1 MGRLVAAYA
10 ELHVFLSVLVC
21 ARSVYSQLFD
31 VIQMNE
37 NVNSME
43 LYIKFIL

>member
-10 ELHVFLSVLVC
+10 ALLVFLSVLVC
-21 ARSVYSQLFD
+21 IAATLFD